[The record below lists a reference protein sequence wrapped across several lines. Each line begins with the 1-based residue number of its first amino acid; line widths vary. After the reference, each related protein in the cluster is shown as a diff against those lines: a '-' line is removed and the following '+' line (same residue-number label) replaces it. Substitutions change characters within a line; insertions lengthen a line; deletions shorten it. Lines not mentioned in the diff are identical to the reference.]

1 MRTQFNHFSG
11 SDVKL
16 KIRMKNVT
24 YAGSGQHA
32 GMGAIAAPQHCGLG
46 QKTDATCMIH
56 YIFEDVQFLNSGT
69 SVSFG
74 ASGGSP
80 LAPVYISFD
89 GSLQNDD
96 QVAISPLLDGFRNEF
111 LNLFGPNYPFN
122 GGVHDGCQNTTK
134 ML

>member
-1 MRTQFNHFSG
+1 
-11 SDVKL
+11 
-16 KIRMKNVT
+16 MKNVT

-89 GSLQNDD
+89 GSLQNND
-96 QVAISPLLDGFRNEF
+96 QVAISPLLDGFRNRF
-111 LNLFGPNYPFN
+111 LNDNIWNESYR
-122 GGVHDGCQNTTK
+122 
-134 ML
+134 